1 MSILPP
7 MAGSRTRT
15 VKHVQ
20 SGQVLIEETRWCDSF
35 LSRMRGF
42 TFKRKINKG
51 EGLVLVDK
59 QDSRINAAITM
70 LFVFFDLGVI
80 WVNESGKIV
89 DKKLARSWRLS
100 YSPKE
105 PAKFVVESH
114 PDILDKIQIGDH
126 LTFIEPETE
135 PDS

>member
-1 MSILPP
+1 
-7 MAGSRTRT
+7 MAGSNYRA

-20 SGQVLIEETRWCDSF
+20 TGQVLIEESRWCDTF
-35 LSRMRGF
+35 FSRMRGF
-42 TFKRKINKG
+42 TFKRQIAEG
-51 EGLVLVDK
+51 EGLILVDK
-59 QDSRINAAITM
+59 QDSRVNAAITM

-80 WVNESGKIV
+80 WVNGSGMVV

-105 PAKFVVESH
+105 PAQFVVESH

-126 LTFIEPETE
+126 LAFIEPELE
-135 PDS
+135 PKS

>member
-1 MSILPP
+1 
-7 MAGSRTRT
+7 MAGSNTRA
-15 VKHVQ
+15 VQHVQ
-20 SGQVLIEETRWCDSF
+20 SGQVLIEQSRWCNTF

-42 TFKRKINKG
+42 TFRRKLEKG

-59 QDSRINAAITM
+59 QDSRVNAAITM

-80 WVNESGKIV
+80 WVNGSGKIV

-105 PAKFVVESH
+105 PAQYVIESH
-114 PDILDKIQIGDH
+114 PNILEKIQIGDH
-126 LTFIEPETE
+126 IEFISPV
-135 PDS
+135 

>member
-1 MSILPP
+1 
-7 MAGSRTRT
+7 MAGSNTRA
-15 VKHVQ
+15 VQHVQ
-20 SGQVLIEETRWCDSF
+20 SGQVLIEQSRWCNTF

-42 TFKRKINKG
+42 TFRRKLEKG

-59 QDSRINAAITM
+59 QDSRVNSAITM

-80 WVNESGKIV
+80 WVDGSGKIV

-105 PAKFVVESH
+105 PAQYVIECH
-114 PDILDKIQIGDH
+114 PNILEKIQIGDH
-126 LTFIEPETE
+126 IEFISPV
-135 PDS
+135 

>member
-1 MSILPP
+1 
-7 MAGSRTRT
+7 MAGSNSRA

-20 SGQVLIEETRWCDSF
+20 SGQVLIPESRWCATF

-42 TFKRKINKG
+42 TFKRKINEG

-59 QDSRINAAITM
+59 QDSRVNAAITM

-80 WVNESGKIV
+80 WVNSSGEIV

-105 PAKFVVESH
+105 PAQFVVESH
-114 PDILDKIQIGDH
+114 PNILDKIEIGDQLAFVDH
-126 LTFIEPETE
+126 ELEPE
-135 PDS
+135 S

>member
-1 MSILPP
+1 
-7 MAGSRTRT
+7 MAGSRTRA

-20 SGQVLIEETRWCDSF
+20 SGQVLIEESRWCDSF

-59 QDSRINAAITM
+59 QDSRINAVITM

-105 PAKFVVESH
+105 PAKYVVESH
-114 PDILDKIQIGDH
+114 PNILDKIQIGDH
-126 LTFIEPETE
+126 LVFIEPEISASSKE
-135 PDS
+135 GPA